1 MAVEVPAINADKL
14 NAFMG
19 QLVGKQ
25 GATVNAALMVI
36 GDRLGPSINSSSRQE
51 KSKWAGT
58 PTGTFPQ
65 RPRSH

>member
-19 QLVGKQ
+19 QLVGKP

-36 GDRLGPSINSSSRQE
+36 GDRLGPSINSSSRRE
-51 KSKWAGT
+51 KSK
-58 PTGTFPQ
+58 
-65 RPRSH
+65 

>member
-19 QLVGKQ
+19 QLVGKP

-36 GDRLGPSINSSSRQE
+36 GAVAVPEFFTVTAS
-51 KSKWAGT
+51 A
-58 PTGTFPQ
+58 
-65 RPRSH
+65 